1 MTRLQSGRTT
11 SHRLIAAPKASLP
24 VRRGNDWWRL
34 HNDGCWERW
43 DGSGRVWE
51 RRSASVSLPPPPP
64 PPTTAPSRTP
74 AVRPHP
80 THPER
85 SRLIRLMSTGVML
98 LVVVGWA
105 MFLRPAYLGGPVTY
119 VIVAGQSMEPGLH
132 TGDLV
137 LARRQDSY
145 GRGDVVAFQV
155 PRNEPGGGSIVIH
168 RMVGGSGNEGWV
180 LQGDNKDEPDIW
192 RPTNEEISG
201 KRWLLIPQAG
211 HLLVLVRSPLA
222 FAVGA
227 SLMVFLL
234 VATPGGREER
244 A

>member
-1 MTRLQSGRTT
+1 MTRLQRGRTI

-24 VRRGNDWWRL
+24 VRRGNDWWRR

-43 DGSGRVWE
+43 DESRRLWE
-51 RRSASVSLPPPPP
+51 RRSPSPPPP
-64 PPTTAPSRTP
+64 PPTTVQTRAP
-74 AVRPHP
+74 AAHPHP
-80 THPER
+80 AHPER
-85 SRLIRLMSTGVML
+85 SRPIRLMSTAVML

-105 MFLRPAYLGGPVTY
+105 MFLRPAFLGGPVTY

-137 LARRQDSY
+137 LARRQESY

-155 PRNEPGGGSIVIH
+155 PRNEPGAGSTVIH
-168 RMVGGSGNEGWV
+168 RIVGGSGNEGWV
-180 LQGDNKDEPDIW
+180 LQGDNKDEPDFW

-234 VATPGGREER
+234 VAMPDGRENR